1 MKSEKKIELP
11 QNRIVIK
18 VTEAPAGSDQFVCD
32 TGLSN
37 QQTANIL
44 FKLARQ
50 YQSYAAIESYQ
61 KELQKKGSIIS
72 PHTGQFIPN

>member
-1 MKSEKKIELP
+1 MKEKKIELP
-11 QNRIVIK
+11 QNRVVIK
-18 VTEAPAGSDQFVCD
+18 VTEAPTGSDQFVCD
-32 TGLSN
+32 TGLNN

-61 KELQKKGSIIS
+61 KELQKKGAIIS
-72 PHTGQFIPN
+72 PHTGQFIVN